1 MCAAVAVMSA
11 ALMVPLTE
19 QSAPTVTL
27 AFPDAR
33 LVTAGTSFEPE
44 RVICWAPVAPIA
56 LSARSII
63 PQPPATAATAAATE
77 VTSHVLF
84 IAFSSCWGDYP
95 LRDRQIGRAHG
106 LNSSHSQISYAV
118 FCLKKKKKRL
128 VDLLEADEVDVTVD
142 AASGDDH
149 ALAGDHLYAA
159 TNRYFE
165 HRI

>member
-95 LRDRQIGRAHG
+95 LRDRRGLPEFLLPETKPRAPGRCRRRDPPDPRSRSRGEPGRRGIACRAPRRSRG
-106 LNSSHSQISYAV
+106 ARPGS
-118 FCLKKKKKRL
+118 RP
-128 VDLLEADEVDVTVD
+128 
-142 AASGDDH
+142 
-149 ALAGDHLYAA
+149 
-159 TNRYFE
+159 NRA
-165 HRI
+165 RWPA